1 MTEMSEPTI
10 RLATPD
16 DAPALLAIYEPYV
29 RQTAITCEYEV
40 PSVEEFAGRIE
51 RTLKRY
57 PYLVM
62 ELDGRPVGY
71 AYASPLNSR
80 EAYDWSV
87 ETSIYLARDVRHGGL
102 GRKLHDALR
111 QCLVAMGITNMCALI
126 AVPHDKDDEYLTHN
140 SQDFHA
146 HMGYRLVGAFDRCAQ
161 KFGRWYDMCWM
172 ELVLAERVPN
182 QPKPTWFPDLPAKN
196 HHKGDSELPPISWTS
211 GNGRFSMSIDLRVKH
226 DLESRR
232 RAVELFDAGV
242 GCKPAAEA
250 LSVPRETVREWQWVY
265 RAFGSEALLSMGG
278 KQSRYTF
285 EQRVAAAS
293 AVVDGGMA
301 KADAMAEFG
310 IRSKSPLERW
320 CRLYRE
326 GGAEA
331 LRPGPKGRPR
341 GSRSKPRARTR
352 EQELEERCRRLEA
365 EVAYLKKLRALV
377 ERDGL

>member
-1 MTEMSEPTI
+1 MSEPTI

-71 AYASPLNSR
+71 AYVSPLNSR

-102 GRKLHDALR
+102 GRKLHDALK
-111 QCLVAMGITNMCALI
+111 QCLIAMGITNMCALI

-172 ELVLAERVPN
+172 ELVLAERTPN
-182 QPKPTWFPDLPAKN
+182 QPKPTWFPDLPA
-196 HHKGDSELPPISWTS
+196 
-211 GNGRFSMSIDLRVKH
+211 
-226 DLESRR
+226 
-232 RAVELFDAGV
+232 
-242 GCKPAAEA
+242 
-250 LSVPRETVREWQWVY
+250 
-265 RAFGSEALLSMGG
+265 
-278 KQSRYTF
+278 
-285 EQRVAAAS
+285 
-293 AVVDGGMA
+293 
-301 KADAMAEFG
+301 
-310 IRSKSPLERW
+310 
-320 CRLYRE
+320 
-326 GGAEA
+326 
-331 LRPGPKGRPR
+331 
-341 GSRSKPRARTR
+341 
-352 EQELEERCRRLEA
+352 
-365 EVAYLKKLRALV
+365 
-377 ERDGL
+377 

>member
-10 RLATPD
+10 RLATPE

-71 AYASPLNSR
+71 AYVSPLNSR

-102 GRKLHDALR
+102 GRKLHDALK
-111 QCLVAMGITNMCALI
+111 QCLIAMGITNMCALI

-146 HMGYRLVGAFDRCAQ
+146 HMGYRLVGAFDCCAQ

-172 ELVLAERVPN
+172 ELVLAERTPN
-182 QPKPTWFPDLPAKN
+182 QPKPTWFPDLP
-196 HHKGDSELPPISWTS
+196 
-211 GNGRFSMSIDLRVKH
+211 
-226 DLESRR
+226 
-232 RAVELFDAGV
+232 
-242 GCKPAAEA
+242 KP
-250 LSVPRETVREWQWVY
+250 T
-265 RAFGSEALLSMGG
+265 
-278 KQSRYTF
+278 
-285 EQRVAAAS
+285 
-293 AVVDGGMA
+293 
-301 KADAMAEFG
+301 
-310 IRSKSPLERW
+310 I
-320 CRLYRE
+320 
-326 GGAEA
+326 
-331 LRPGPKGRPR
+331 
-341 GSRSKPRARTR
+341 
-352 EQELEERCRRLEA
+352 
-365 EVAYLKKLRALV
+365 
-377 ERDGL
+377 

>member
-1 MTEMSEPTI
+1 MTEMFEPTI

-71 AYASPLNSR
+71 AYVSPLNSR

-102 GRKLHDALR
+102 GRMLHDALK
-111 QCLVAMGITNMCALI
+111 QCLIAMGITNMCALI

-161 KFGRWYDMCWM
+161 SSAAGTTCAGWSWS
-172 ELVLAERVPN
+172 LPSAHPTNPN
-182 QPKPTWFPDLPAKN
+182 QSGSPTSPNLPFR
-196 HHKGDSELPPISWTS
+196 
-211 GNGRFSMSIDLRVKH
+211 GRFIL
-226 DLESRR
+226 
-232 RAVELFDAGV
+232 AG
-242 GCKPAAEA
+242 
-250 LSVPRETVREWQWVY
+250 
-265 RAFGSEALLSMGG
+265 
-278 KQSRYTF
+278 
-285 EQRVAAAS
+285 
-293 AVVDGGMA
+293 
-301 KADAMAEFG
+301 
-310 IRSKSPLERW
+310 
-320 CRLYRE
+320 
-326 GGAEA
+326 
-331 LRPGPKGRPR
+331 
-341 GSRSKPRARTR
+341 
-352 EQELEERCRRLEA
+352 
-365 EVAYLKKLRALV
+365 
-377 ERDGL
+377 